1 MKLIKFLLPAL
12 IVMVIACKHK
22 SNTPAAA
29 TVPDPQDS
37 VSSGSFLPVAE
48 FIKNDITR
56 VDSFSGGIL
65 RKAITNGKKDSAY
78 IQLPGFHQL
87 ANQFLLPE
95 LDSASFRAHFTES
108 SLMDETT
115 EMLNFIYTPK
125 QANWPLQKVMVYV
138 SPATTGDKVDRI
150 YMEKDFTR
158 GDTSFHQKLTWKSGE
173 YFYIISLEQP
183 NNGPAVTS
191 IDKVIWD
198 PQHFSEE

>member
-1 MKLIKFLLPAL
+1 MKLIKFLIPAL
-12 IVMVIACKHK
+12 IVLVAACKHK
-22 SNTPAAA
+22 PKESVA
-29 TVPDPQDS
+29 TVSDSKDS

-48 FIKNDITR
+48 FIKSDITR

-65 RKAITNGKKDSAY
+65 VKANINGKKDSAY
-78 IQLPGFHQL
+78 IQPPHFHQL
-87 ANQFLLPE
+87 ANQFLFPE
-95 LDSASFRAHFTES
+95 LDSASFHEHFTES